1 MNGLNFVKEDEVL
14 KSASFIDDYVVKEVG
29 LLERLSDNLR
39 YGFGGTYS
47 SDNYNRITSK
57 CTNLKRHSYIV
68 TDNNKKISGTLK
80 DVCILYKSVARKEA
94 SKLEDARR
102 EF

>member
-14 KSASFIDDYVVKEVG
+14 KSASFIDNYVVKEVG

-68 TDNNKKISGTLK
+68 TGNNKKISGTLK